1 METNSFNSDKHL
13 STRNIHL
20 FQEVSHS
27 WHRGDSGL
35 RAGPCKI
42 PNYVGMF
49 TRVPR
54 RDPPA
59 LPKWYNTSSLGVT
72 FTRRWAP
79 GPSFCSAPWTLGLC
93 KSSSQSVS
101 LLGVP
106 KECAGDVYYRSL
118 PHWWLFSEPL
128 QLSLK
133 ISDRQLLR
141 PGWFGEEEKTRN
153 PDNGAGAW
161 VTLPQSQLSVYSQGS
176 EWGVAL
182 QDERCPHSPHTLLKQ
197 MALPM
202 IFLPLS
208 LTFSRKN
215 PQK

>member
-141 PGWFGEEEKTRN
+141 P
-153 PDNGAGAW
+153 
-161 VTLPQSQLSVYSQGS
+161 VYSQGS

-182 QDERCPHSPHTLLKQ
+182 QDERCPHSPHSLLKQ